1 MKKRHRSVGSNKNPR
16 TTDRWSW
23 PLSRSASR
31 GTARVGEA
39 SGLME
44 AAGRAPTFE
53 ALEARQ
59 LLFTATIDPS
69 DPGFIPLGNGY
80 GTVEAG
86 FNYFLQSVSGG
97 TLEDAQLVTVDEDFD
112 EDNPAGP
119 VPVNVPSGFKFNGSS
134 LVINHTASSVVLE
147 REVLNAPSPPNRLRA
162 SLQAGQSLTLVAGVQ
177 QGNATLLMD
186 RLALDIGAPGWNLAD
201 ITVELVLLGNV
212 VQSFTGATLGAANV
226 SAPGQGIGR
235 FQFARTNG
243 ANFDGVR
250 IVASGAVVNTF
261 TMNNVQYDLP
271 GNPYAAI
278 LNPLAGFGAIFRL
291 TGPIGATMHFTDLY
305 EQEMFRGNDYRLQQN
320 GSFPG
325 DPDAD
330 GVPNFNR
337 GIGRVV
343 LEGTDEFTT
352 LSVIGGTMPP
362 PTPVQGQYIAA
373 DGFRMVLPTNPR
385 GLYDPMEAA
394 GYGLGWTVQD
404 TEVVAVGLPPGSGSV
419 IIGAPNIRPDGVT
432 PESTMPGQ
440 PGASLLGNYVDPKQ
454 GIFVNGGNM
463 GSVWIHG
470 MLFGVS
476 KFAGSLR
483 NFSVGSMMG
492 SMSVAGDL
500 GAMHVAGD
508 AGVGVISIE
517 ELGGNATT
525 PVARNTQGTLT
536 VGRSL
541 GTYHTG
547 GQNRMQIQ
555 VQGNISDPV
564 KAPPLAIANFFER
577 EQTLDIDP
585 GLQDGPRFM
594 LRQMFLSTGYL
605 LNQNANAGNLGV
617 TASQAPIW
625 GQGLLRNDSLQSAE
639 WIGSLGTGVT
649 IHGDVGANDPANAGD
664 DPADVFAFASDG
676 TTPIVVEVTGT
687 LPSTYARL
695 LDEAGRTVAALT
707 VPSDTSLNVFR
718 ITYTPDRAGVYYLVM
733 ATADRDPP
741 PGANPNFEFGYTATV
756 LGMAPTMAGAIRSG
770 LAMGGFNA
778 NATAIQVNGS
788 LGLFAAG
795 TGIVGSN
802 NQFVDPQP
810 LITNA
815 LDADLGL
822 GTADIQSVNVGISGN
837 LYAISS
843 GANIA
848 GTVATP
854 ALFVVGGH
862 IGMITT
868 GDRNIADRINSDLRN
883 TTISA
888 GGSIGS
894 LLVRGGIGYDHVE
907 DSAIFNLGVID
918 TVNITTGNDALLKG
932 DIGLIRVS
940 AHVAGGRMNIKTDNG
955 ARIGAVLVSQDVIE
969 EPGTARSG
977 IFFGNAPLNNNGINI
992 VSGVGSDVRFLD
1004 TPRVDMLNQ
1013 LNQFVA
1019 LPLNVPVKFTDDGG
1033 AEVEITVV
1041 GTAGSGAGGLARV
1054 VPINGSKGVAIGR
1067 IEADLTGGARLRIR
1081 GLGAAGNKDV
1091 ISIGRIIITNA
1102 GGTDGVR
1109 LEGPTQIDVW
1119 KIDFTTTGGGGL
1131 VAPHEIQNLTPGGDI
1146 VAIDATALD
1155 RIEITSGNLGKTEMP
1170 SWGVSRFGPFLG
1182 LAAGAGG
1189 AIGGAIGVGT
1199 AGNEIIGGWNGQIFR
1214 PIINVDDEAIF
1225 LDDIGFP
1232 ADGWLDGAIIR
1243 TGNLLS
1249 ARVGG
1254 AMGDVIVAGGDLIE
1268 ATANLDG
1275 VVVPGVFQGLFGNL
1289 FATRIS
1295 LVDVGDGMATI
1306 NRSEPLVRSSII
1318 ARDDIFRVR
1327 ADRLANANLTGII
1340 AASNI
1345 TPGNTAPNNFPTD
1358 GIDSISV
1365 SKGGDMRDLYIG
1377 AMSLDDFWDSFY
1389 SFDGGRYT
1397 GTIQNIT
1404 GTDADLIGSR
1414 ISAVRVVN
1422 VVLTN
1427 GFYDASQVR
1436 ASDTMD
1442 RLEATGFRNSTIDGT
1457 FLEYRP
1463 NFVEVAGDIGII
1475 KALQD
1480 ISDIRIEAAER
1491 MNSISAR
1498 NITRSLITADLVM
1511 ASITAD
1517 NIRGTEFQSGRL
1529 EVFTVKEDL
1538 RSSVVSI
1545 SGPILGITVGDEI
1558 TNSTIEAIGP
1568 DGRIDGITA
1577 KNQFSGKVVAAGPI
1591 ELIEVTDGDLS
1602 IDLITTTP
1610 AGNVVLVK
1618 TGRDLDIRS
1627 DVAGS
1632 IDTLDAGRHIGNR
1645 AKPGV
1650 VLVRGDVKDVK
1661 APNGQLYSD
1670 LRIGDS
1676 LTGSLLIGRAV
1687 NLPSNSN
1694 IGRGSI
1700 LAFGRIERV
1709 DVLGDFAGSVI
1720 SYSGGIGVVRIQDG
1734 SFLPGNLIAAY
1745 DGSVKTVNIIGG
1757 DLLGNVHA
1765 DQVLEYIRLEGSAD
1779 GVFGDVGI
1787 NPGKSAGVGYDAF
1800 RNQLP
1805 PSVLA
1810 TNAINGPRLTA
1821 GWNFGRIDVLN
1832 GSMFE
1837 TFIYGGRAVGT
1848 VNVSEAIRGDGLTSG
1863 YTGSIAAGSTVFR
1876 VATGLGIEGVN
1887 VLAGVRDFGADG
1899 RAGGTGANTDVL
1911 SPGRVVHVEI
1921 GGVATNTTVTAGL
1934 NAGADG
1940 LYNTS
1945 DDTLVLGNS
1954 FVRNVSIGGNGA
1966 GFSVFSDRGITGTNS
1981 GNFTVGG
1988 VSAQHGD
1995 ALIFPGGTVGTLVPS
2010 TGVATAFSFAGGSGT
2025 ISFTGPG
2032 KVQWDAA
2039 NGRMIASNTTAD
2051 SSITINANGGT
2062 LNNFNVVT
2070 NDDASIGSLAINAVL
2085 TGNSNVVVDGY
2096 IVTFTTNGLNTTGRV
2111 SVGNNV
2117 RFFNAGQATNADI
2130 SMVHSR
2136 EFNASNVGSGVSS
2149 TALTGNFINITGN
2162 FAGVYNLERDLI
2174 SSMTVGG
2181 VFSGRF
2187 RSGASVPKITAGS
2200 MDKARISIN
2209 NTLGELVVNGT
2220 VDETQILA
2228 GGDLGSDATPG
2239 GSGLSADRET
2249 SGSVG
2254 KATIAGDFT
2263 KSSLIAGSLR
2273 GVDGFFGTIDD
2284 STSGGRSTIG
2294 DVTIGGTQVGSN
2306 NFTEQYRISSTGGLG
2321 AVTIGGF
2328 SGQNQGNFK
2337 IESLPT
2343 LPRPIQVTHVRAQSE
2358 DSNTFVATVFFNQA
2372 MNSSTLGPALSIREV
2387 RSGGTVV
2394 LSPLTEG
2401 TDYTLEYDESIN
2413 ALRIFFSPTITSRD
2427 LPQQAN
2433 VPGPGTYRI
2442 EFDSSVLRATVASAL
2457 LDGNGDGF
2465 AVQGEDYA
2473 DEHIIGDAG
2482 DRLAEETVIVPGFS
2496 PVDFYAPADMD
2507 LMLDSNTDPD
2517 GLPEINRVFTISGS
2531 VGDHPDEQPSV
2542 FDPAADVDLYKVTLQ
2557 AGQILRLG
2565 AMGGPGLFA
2574 NRFLVDSAGDEVT
2587 GNVVNGLE
2595 LNFQRVAPT
2604 DITLPSAYLIKQ
2616 TGVYYIVIDNSG
2628 NAYNATGE
2636 VVNDNTAAVGNYE
2649 FTVEVFDDGDSGFKG
2664 DTDAGNGQPVAY
2676 APNPGVFAGNDGV
2689 LGTGDDLASFTVGE
2703 FVFVYDRGADG
2714 QVNTAD
2720 DIVSG
2725 SNAKGVSSTR
2735 VGGKITSTIQSS
2747 IGTPGGTGVPGTE
2760 LQPDV
2765 DIFHLN
2771 NGVPIAPGVRLT
2783 VTVKLADL
2791 GSNLGSR
2798 REGDI
2803 IGRFPGA
2810 VQFGVFDST
2819 AATNATNG
2827 QLIFSPSDFGTTDRP
2842 TQTIAQNEATTYG
2855 YDANGNFFISF
2866 ANPGRIG
2873 VANNAPAEL
2882 SVYLQGVYR
2891 TDYILEVVQEGTGTN
2906 VKKTQNVLLETKGGV
2921 IDWLEVSGAK
2931 TSLQGFDPAVL
2942 GFTGSIQG
2950 QKVRDYIIKNTV
2962 TALNG
2967 IFGAAGL
2974 DVIVSD
2980 VPVTFENQPY
2990 AKVFVSNS
2998 ADPVALL
3005 DGLAY
3010 GASEHSDALNAD
3022 LEDEAVVFAPTMFNL
3037 DPTPDLAGV
3046 NAYVNQLAAAVGR
3059 RIGELMGLRLTALD
3073 FDSVP
3078 AQDTMSSSSVFFGG
3092 GGTALLSTSRALA
3105 SPFDVQDD
3113 TEFFLGEQNAVSL
3126 LDKLIK

>member
-1 MKKRHRSVGSNKNPR
+1 MKKRHRSVGSRSTSP
-16 TTDRWSW
+16 TTPTSPSTGRWSW
-23 PLSRSASR
+23 PLSRTASR
-31 GTARVGEA
+31 QSAT
-39 SGLME
+39 SLSE
-44 AAGRAPTFE
+44 AAGRAPSFE
-53 ALEARQ
+53 ALESRQ

-69 DPGFIPLGNGY
+69 DPGFTPLGNGY
-80 GTVEAG
+80 GTIEAG
-86 FNYFLQSVSGG
+86 FNYFLPNVSGG
-97 TLEDAQLVTVDEDFD
+97 EAEPVDINTVDEDFD

-119 VPVNVPSGFKFNGSS
+119 PPVNVPSGFRFNGSN
-134 LVINHTASSVVLE
+134 LVINHSASSVVLE

-162 SLQAGQSLTLVAGVQ
+162 SLQAGQQLTLIAGVATGT
-177 QGNATLLMD
+177 GNLLMD
-186 RLALDIGAPGWNLAD
+186 RLAVDIGAPGWNLAD
-201 ITVELVLLGNV
+201 ITVQLVLLGNV
-212 VQSFTGATLGAANV
+212 VQSFTGAALGAANL

-235 FQFARTNG
+235 FQFERSNG
-243 ANFDGVR
+243 GKFDGVR

-261 TMNNVQYDLP
+261 TMNNVQFDIPSLP
-271 GNPYAAI
+271 F
-278 LNPLAGFGAIFRL
+278 AGLVNASGAFGAIFRL
-291 TGPIGATMHFTDLY
+291 TGPIGATMHVLDLNNDEMVRVTDL
-305 EQEMFRGNDYRLQQN
+305 RRQQN
-320 GSFPG
+320 GNFPG
-325 DPDAD
+325 DPDGD
-330 GVPNFNR
+330 GIPNFNI
-337 GIGRVV
+337 GIGRIVM
-343 LEGTDEFTT
+343 EGTDG
-352 LSVIGGTMPP
+352 LSALSAIGVQMPP
-362 PTPVQGQYIAA
+362 QNAPPPLGTYFSA
-373 DGFRMVLPTNPR
+373 DGFFGILPTNVR
-385 GLYDPMEAA
+385 GFYDQFEAA
-394 GYGLGWTVQD
+394 GFGTAYVVQD
-404 TEVVAVGLPPGSGSV
+404 QNTRVAVGLPPGTGSV
-419 IIGAPNIRPDGVT
+419 IIGSPYITNSPPGAPFPGLN
-432 PESTMPGQ
+432 PGQ
-440 PGASLLGNYVDPKQ
+440 LGGDYLNPDQ
-454 GIFVNGGNM
+454 GIVVKGGNM

-476 KFAGSLR
+476 KFEGSLR
-483 NFSVGSMMG
+483 NFSVGTMLG

-508 AGVGVISIE
+508 SGVSIISIE
-517 ELGGNATT
+517 EQGGNAAV
-525 PVARNTQGTLT
+525 PIARTALNTLT

-541 GTYHTG
+541 GSYHTG
-547 GQNRMQIQ
+547 GQNRMKIQ
-555 VQGNISDPV
+555 VQGNTSNPDA
-564 KAPPLAIANFFER
+564 APPISTANWFER
-577 EQTLDIDP
+577 EQTFGFDP
-585 GLQDGPRFM
+585 GTPDGPRVT
-594 LRQMFLSTGYL
+594 LRFAFRNTDYL
-605 LNQNANAGNLGV
+605 LSQAANATFFGL
-617 TASQAPIW
+617 TAGQPATF
-625 GQGLLRNDSLQSAE
+625 GQGFLRNDSLQNAE

-649 IHGDVGANDPANAGD
+649 IHGDVGGRDPVNPGD
-664 DPADVFAFASDG
+664 DPVDVFAFASDG
-676 TTPIVVEVTGT
+676 TTPIVVEMTGS
-687 LPSTYARL
+687 LAQTYARL
-695 LDEAGRTVAALT
+695 VDEAGRTVAAIT
-707 VPSDTSLNVFR
+707 TPPDQSVNVFR
-718 ITYTPDRAGVYYLVM
+718 ITYTPDRAGVYYLVVS
-733 ATADRDPP
+733 TADDDGNPD
-741 PGANPNFEFGYTATV
+741 PNFFLPYSVTV

-778 NATAIQVNGS
+778 NAASIQVNGS
-788 LGLFAAG
+788 VGIIAAG
-795 TGIVGSN
+795 TGIVGPN
-802 NQFVDPQP
+802 NQFLDPQP

-815 LDADLGL
+815 LDVGLGL
-822 GTADIQSVNVGISGN
+822 GTADIQSVSVGISGN

-843 GANIA
+843 GGNIA
-848 GTVATP
+848 GTLSTP
-854 ALFVVGGH
+854 ALFVVGGN

-868 GDRNIADRINSDLRN
+868 GDRNIADRNNSDFRRL
-883 TTISA
+883 TISA

-894 LLVRGGIGYDHVE
+894 ILVRGGIGYDHVE
-907 DSAIFNLGVID
+907 DNTVFNLDAVD
-918 TVNITTGNDALLKG
+918 SVNITTGTDALLKG

-940 AHVAGGRMNIKTDNG
+940 AHVGGGRMNIKTDNG
-955 ARIGAVLVSQDVIE
+955 ARIGGILVSQDMTE
-969 EPGTARSG
+969 EPGTGRNG
-977 IFFGNAPLNNNGINI
+977 VFFGNAPLNNNGIGI
-992 VSGVGSDVRFLD
+992 TTGVGSDVRFFD
-1004 TPRVDMLNQ
+1004 TPRIDILNQ

-1019 LPLNVPVKFTDDGG
+1019 LPLNTPVKFTDDGG
-1033 AEVEITVV
+1033 AEVEVTVV
-1041 GTAGSGAGGLARV
+1041 GTAGSGAFGLARV
-1054 VPINGSKGVAIGR
+1054 IPINGSKGVAIGR

-1091 ISIGRIIITNA
+1091 ISIGRIIVTNA
-1102 GGTDGVR
+1102 GGNDGVR

-1119 KIDFTTTGGGGL
+1119 KIDYTTNGGGGL
-1131 VAPHEIQNLTPGGDI
+1131 AAPHEIQNLTPGGDI

-1155 RIEITSGNLGKTEMP
+1155 RIEITSGNLGKTELP
-1170 SWGVSRFGPFLG
+1170 SWGVARFGPFLG
-1182 LAAGAGG
+1182 LGAGAGG
-1189 AIGGAIGVGT
+1189 AIGGVIGVGN
-1199 AGNEIIGGWNGQIFR
+1199 AGAEIIGGWNGQIYR
-1214 PIINVDDEAIF
+1214 PIINVDDESMF

-1275 VVVPGVFQGLFGNL
+1275 IVVPGTFQGLFGNL

-1295 LVDVGDGMATI
+1295 LVDVGDGMATL
-1306 NRSEPLVRSSII
+1306 NRSEPLARSSII
-1318 ARDDIFRVR
+1318 ARDDIFRIR
-1327 ADRLANANLTGII
+1327 ADRVANANLTGII

-1345 TPGNTAPNNFPTD
+1345 TPGNTTPNNFPTD
-1358 GIDSISV
+1358 GINSISI

-1389 SFDGGRYT
+1389 SFDGGVYT

-1414 ISAVRVVN
+1414 ISAIRVVN
-1422 VVLTN
+1422 VALTN
-1427 GFYDASQVR
+1427 GFYDASQIR
-1436 ASDTMD
+1436 ASDAMD

-1463 NFVEVAGDIGII
+1463 NYVEVAGDIGII
-1475 KALQD
+1475 KATQD

-1491 MNSISAR
+1491 MNTISAR
-1498 NITRSLITADLVM
+1498 NITRSLITADLVI

-1529 EVFTVKEDL
+1529 EAFSVKEDL

-1545 SGPILGITVGDEI
+1545 SGPILGIKVGDEI

-1577 KNQFSGKVVAAGPI
+1577 KNHFSGKVVAAGPI
-1591 ELIEVTDGDLS
+1591 KLIEVTSGDLS

-1610 AGNVVLVK
+1610 AGNVTLIK

-1670 LRIGDS
+1670 IRIGDS

-1687 NLPSNSN
+1687 NLPGNSN
-1694 IGRGSI
+1694 IGHGSI

-1720 SYSGGIGVVRIQDG
+1720 SHSGGIGVVRIQDG

-1745 DGSVKTVNIIGG
+1745 DGSIKTVNIIAG

-1779 GVFGDVGI
+1779 GVFGDVGV

-1800 RNQLP
+1800 RNHLP

-1848 VNVSEAIRGDGLTSG
+1848 VNVAESIRGDGLTSG

-1876 VATGLGIEGVN
+1876 VKTGLGIEGVN

-1899 RAGGTGANTDVL
+1899 RAGGTGANADVL
-1911 SPGRVVHVEI
+1911 SPGRVVNLEI
-1921 GGVATNTTVTAGL
+1921 GGVASNTTVTAGL

-1945 DDTLVLGNS
+1945 DDKLVLGNS
-1954 FVRNVSIGGNGA
+1954 FVRNVSVGGSGA

-1988 VSAQHGD
+1988 VNAQHGD
-1995 ALIFPGGTVGTLVPS
+1995 TLIFPGGTVGTLVPN
-2010 TGVATAFSFAGGSGT
+2010 TGAATAFAFAGGSGT

-2039 NGRMIASNTTAD
+2039 NGRVIASNTTAD
-2051 SSITINANGGT
+2051 SSITINANAGT

-2070 NDDASIGSLAINAVL
+2070 NDDASIGTLVVNAVL

-2096 IVTFTTNGLNTTGRV
+2096 IVTFTAGGLNTTGRV

-2117 RFFNAGQATNADI
+2117 RVFNAGQATNADV

-2136 EFNASNVGSGVSS
+2136 EFNASNVGTGVSY

-2162 FAGVYNLERDLI
+2162 FAGTYNLERDLI
-2174 SSMTVGG
+2174 SSMAVGG
-2181 VFSGRF
+2181 VFSGKF

-2200 MDKARISIN
+2200 MDKARVSVN
-2209 NTLGELVVNGT
+2209 NTLGELTVNGT
-2220 VDETQILA
+2220 VDETQILV

-2239 GSGLSADRET
+2239 GSGLNTDRET
-2249 SGSVG
+2249 SGNIG
-2254 KATIAGDFT
+2254 KVTIAGDFS

-2284 STSGGRSTIG
+2284 STAGGRSTIG

-2321 AVTIGGF
+2321 KVTIGGVG
-2328 SGQNQGNFK
+2328 GQNQGNFK

-2343 LPRPIQVTHVRAQSE
+2343 LPRPIQVTHVKAQSE

-2394 LSPLTEG
+2394 LSPLVEG
-2401 TDYTLEYDESIN
+2401 TDYTLEYDDSIN
-2413 ALRIFFSPTITSRD
+2413 ALRISFSPTITSRN

-2433 VPGPGTYRI
+2433 VSGPGTYRI
-2442 EFDSSVLRATVASAL
+2442 EFDSSVLRASVASAL

-2482 DRLAEETVIVPGFS
+2482 DRLVEETVVIPGAS
-2496 PVDFYAPADMD
+2496 PVDFYAPADLD
-2507 LMLDSNTDPD
+2507 LMLDSNSDPD
-2517 GLPEINRVFTISGS
+2517 GLPEINKVFTISGS
-2531 VGDHPDEQPSV
+2531 VGDHPDEQSSV

-2565 AMGGPGLFA
+2565 AMSGSGLFA

-2595 LNFQRVAPT
+2595 LSFLRVQPT
-2604 DITLPSAYLIKQ
+2604 DITLPTAFLIKQ

-2628 NAYNATGE
+2628 NAFNATGA
-2636 VVNDNTAAVGNYE
+2636 VVNNNADSVGNYE

-2676 APNPGVFAGNDGV
+2676 APNPGVFAGNDGI
-2689 LGTGDDLASFTVGE
+2689 LGTGDDLTSFTVGE

-2720 DIVSG
+2720 DVVSG
-2725 SNAKGVSSTR
+2725 SNGKGVTSTR
-2735 VGGKITSTIQSS
+2735 VDGKITSTIQSS
-2747 IGTPGGTGVPGTE
+2747 IGTPGSTGVPGTE

-2765 DIFHLN
+2765 DIYHLN

-2810 VQFGVFDST
+2810 VKFGVFDST

-2827 QLIFSPSDFGTTDRP
+2827 QMIFSPSDFGSTDRP
-2842 TQTIAQNEATTYG
+2842 TKTIAQNEATTYG

-2873 VANNAPAEL
+2873 VTNNAPAEL

-2962 TALNG
+2962 TMLNG

-2974 DVIVSD
+2974 DVVVSD
-2980 VPVTFENQPY
+2980 VPITFENQPY

-2998 ADPVALL
+2998 ADPVSLL
-3005 DGLAY
+3005 DGRAY

-3046 NAYVNQLAAAVGR
+3046 NAYVNQLAASVGR
-3059 RIGELMGLRLTALD
+3059 RIGELMGLRLTTAD
-3073 FDSVP
+3073 FESVP
-3078 AQDTMSSSSVFFGG
+3078 AQDLMSASSVNFGSS
-3092 GGTALLSTSRALA
+3092 GTALLSTSRALA
-3105 SPFDVQDD
+3105 SPFDFQDD